1 MADQQAKV
9 TSLDALESFRSS
21 AIVFTTKAR
30 RAVDQ
35 ASDEVRRTRQWIEGD
50 RRLFWENELRKRQR
64 ALERAQQEMVSARF
78 SEFNDSMTMQKAA
91 LRKAQA
97 ALDEATEKMRH
108 IKVWTRNFDATF
120 DPMVKRL
127 DGLRFYLEQDMPKA
141 IAYLMDALRALEA
154 YAETMGAPAD
164 HLPSDSVEGESSEIS
179 QG

>member
-35 ASDEVRRTRQWIEGD
+35 AADEVRRTRQWIEAD

-78 SEFNDSMTMQKAA
+78 SEFNDSMTLQKAA
-91 LRKAQA
+91 VRKAQA
-97 ALDEATEKMRH
+97 ALDEAAEKMRH

-141 IAYLMDALRALEA
+141 IAYLLEA
-154 YAETMGAPAD
+154 IRTLETYAEAMGAPAD
-164 HLPSDSVEGESSEIS
+164 HLPSDSTGGESSEVS

>member
-35 ASDEVRRTRQWIEGD
+35 AADEVRRTRQWIEGD
-50 RRLFWENELRKRQR
+50 RRLFWENEMRKRLR

-78 SEFNDSMTMQKAA
+78 SEFNDSMTLQKAA

-97 ALDEATEKMRH
+97 AVEEATDKMRH
-108 IKVWTRNFDATF
+108 IKKWVQNFDATF

-127 DGLRFYLEQDMPKA
+127 DALRFYLEQDMPQA
-141 IAYLMDALRALEA
+141 IAYLLGVLKTLEA
-154 YAETMGAPAD
+154 YAETTGAPAD
-164 HLPSDSVEGESSEIS
+164 HLPSDSAEGQSTEVS